1 MLVNDKEVMHLH
13 LFSKGGL
20 VRGCAAGEQLAGA
33 DAAGQ
38 GLRTERIHITPL
50 KSRMGAGSSCVSV
63 RQDQGTEAES
73 EGDRTAGLLHEPKEQ
88 RASERI
94 QGPRTRI

>member
-1 MLVNDKEVMHLH
+1 MCTFEGVLVNDKEVVHLH
-13 LFSKGGL
+13 LFSEGCL

-38 GLRTERIHITPL
+38 GLRTERTLKTPL
-50 KSRMGAGSSCVSV
+50 HSRTGAGNISEGI

-73 EGDRTAGLLHEPKEQ
+73 E
-88 RASERI
+88 
-94 QGPRTRI
+94 

>member
-1 MLVNDKEVMHLH
+1 M
-13 LFSKGGL
+13 
-20 VRGCAAGEQLAGA
+20 RGCAAGEQLAGA

-73 EGDRTAGLLHEPKEQ
+73 EGDRTAGLLHG
-88 RASERI
+88 AERTEGFREDTGTKDKDLNSI
-94 QGPRTRI
+94 RN

>member
-38 GLRTERIHITPL
+38 GLGIERTHITPL
-50 KSRMGAGSSCVSV
+50 KRTGAGRAVSASDRIREQ
-63 RQDQGTEAES
+63 RQSLNEKNLRLAACT
-73 EGDRTAGLLHEPKEQ
+73 EPKCKGLQ
-88 RASERI
+88 RGHRD
-94 QGPRTRI
+94 